1 MTKKLK
7 KAISKSK
14 IVKKPI
20 DVLFTNIRQLIDE
33 ARENTYRTA
42 NTIMIKTYWELGRMI
57 FEEEQQGKTRA
68 EYGSY
73 LISELSKKLSLQYG
87 KGFDITNLKLM
98 RSFYKTFTIG
108 DAVRHQLSWTH
119 FRLLLR
125 VESQDARD
133 FYLEESKKSNW
144 NTRAL
149 ERQINSL
156 YFERLIL
163 TGRKKRKAV
172 KKEAVNKTE
181 KFKAQE
187 IIKDPYVLDFLN
199 IKNKNPLYEK
209 ELEQGLID
217 KLQDFLLELGKGF
230 SFVGRQ
236 YRISTEEGKHFHV
249 DLVFYN
255 FILKCF
261 LLIDLK
267 TQELSHQDIGQMDF
281 YVRYFEDQIKVK
293 GDNPTI
299 GLILCTEKD
308 KTIVK
313 YSMLNNSKQIFAS
326 KYKLYLPNEKI
337 LKKEMDKER
346 QHLELEMNLKNE
358 H

>member
-1 MTKKLK
+1 MIKKTKKT
-7 KAISKSK
+7 ITTPKS
-14 IVKKPI
+14 VRKPV

-33 ARENTYRTA
+33 AREKTYRAT
-42 NTIMIKTYWELGRMI
+42 NIEMIKTYWEAGRMI
-57 FEEEQQGKTRA
+57 FEEEQQGKARA
-68 EYGSY
+68 DYGSY
-73 LISELSKKLSLQYG
+73 LLKELSKKLTLQYG

-119 FRLLLR
+119 YRLLLR
-125 VESQDARD
+125 VERQDARD

-163 TGRKKRKAV
+163 TDKKKRKSV
-172 KKEAVNKTE
+172 KKEAEKKTE
-181 KFKAQE
+181 KYQAQE

-199 IKNKNPLYEK
+199 IKNKNPLYER

-217 KLQDFLLELGKGF
+217 KLQEFLLELGKGF

-236 YRISTEEGKHFHV
+236 YLISTEEGKHFHV

-281 YVRYFEDQIKVK
+281 YVRYFEDQVKVQ

-358 H
+358 R